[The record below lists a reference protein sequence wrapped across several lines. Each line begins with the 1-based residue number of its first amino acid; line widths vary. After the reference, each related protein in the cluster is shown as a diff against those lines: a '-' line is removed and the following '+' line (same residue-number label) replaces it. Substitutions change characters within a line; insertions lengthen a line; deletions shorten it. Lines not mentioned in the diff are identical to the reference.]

1 MIDEDINYE
10 DMDDLPLSDH
20 IEWHHF
26 TAETKGNN
34 HDASEPDWFAV

>member
-20 IEWHHF
+20 IEWHH
-26 TAETKGNN
+26 AIEKKHNPY
-34 HDASEPDWFAV
+34 DLSEPDWFAI